1 MADLLPGTP
10 REHIARMWPKHL
22 EHLAPEGNTM
32 GQGLIDPDE
41 GVVCNCGEV
50 LGFPAVQDEADYVAA
65 EPDQP
70 DTSGAQT
77 GEPDDDLDD
86 SGSYS
91 QPDVSLGEPVRHDT
105 SGEYH
110 EDEPDWT
117 PQLTEREHAPDP
129 DSYQDPDMLED
140 LEGQS
145 APGPLAQSVQDKAD
159 TIDAI
164 WDHPDT
170 QAAVA
175 EAHRDAEMR
184 ERFEA
189 NPHDVEARA
198 WVHSHPRE
206 ELDTATR
213 EASPFPGHSGDGS
226 PEFPEPGWLPPEP
239 PTEPKGVM
247 PYRDHGVVPAEDPLA
262 ARVVTIDPTQ
272 PYGPLDV
279 EHQLLDIAQRLERG
293 VHFQRYWEERQFAA
307 DATYTNKAARER
319 WNHRGDGAK
328 DVRDAAVHMAC
339 QEEWTELRLC
349 DAMVRAIRETMH
361 NLRSLQTG
369 YQTVARSVT
378 ESTKNPAGSRGR
390 P

>member
-1 MADLLPGTP
+1 MADLLPGAP
-10 REHIARMWPKHL
+10 RDHIGRLWPKHL

-50 LGFPAVQDEADYVAA
+50 LGFPKVQDEADYVAA
-65 EPDQP
+65 ESERP
-70 DTSGAQT
+70 DTSGAQN
-77 GEPDDDLDD
+77 GEPDTE
-86 SGSYS
+86 
-91 QPDVSLGEPVRHDT
+91 PDRDNYDAHTEPPPGV
-105 SGEYH
+105 
-110 EDEPDWT
+110 EPDWT

-206 ELDTATR
+206 ELDTATG
-213 EASPFPGHSGDGS
+213 EESPFPGHSGDGS

-307 DATYTNKAARER
+307 KAAYVQKSARER
-319 WNHRGDGAK
+319 LKATGGAR
-328 DVRDAAVHMAC
+328 DVRDAAVIVAC
-339 QEEWTELRLC
+339 AEEWTELELC
-349 DAMVRAIRETMH
+349 EAMVRAVRETMH

-378 ESTKNPAGSRGR
+378 ESTRNPAGSRGR

>member
-1 MADLLPGTP
+1 MAELLTGTP
-10 REHIARMWPKHL
+10 RDHIARMWPKHL

-65 EPDQP
+65 EPEQP

-77 GEPDDDLDD
+77 GEPDD
-86 SGSYS
+86 
-91 QPDVSLGEPVRHDT
+91 
-105 SGEYH
+105 
-110 EDEPDWT
+110 EPDWT
-117 PQLTEREHAPDP
+117 PQLTDREHASDP
-129 DSYQDPDMLED
+129 DGDLWGPDGEAIPA
-140 LEGQS
+140 Q
-145 APGPLAQSVQDKAD
+145 PLVSN
-159 TIDAI
+159 
-164 WDHPDT
+164 
-170 QAAVA
+170 
-175 EAHRDAEMR
+175 RLG
-184 ERFEA
+184 
-189 NPHDVEARA
+189 
-198 WVHSHPRE
+198 E
-206 ELDTATR
+206 EETAT
-213 EASPFPGHSGDGS
+213 EAGWNDLVTAPPDEAQAIPHGTRS
-226 PEFPEPGWLPPEP
+226 EPGWVDGAWSPDDEAQARQDYAEP
-239 PTEPKGVM
+239 PAEPKGVM
-247 PYRDHGVVPAEDPLA
+247 PYRDHGVVEAEDPLA

-349 DAMVRAIRETMH
+349 DAMVRAVRETMH